1 MRINVVGGGI
11 MGLST
16 ALALVESGHKV
27 TLFEQG
33 PIPNPKASSVDDHRL
48 IRHPYGPMT
57 GYARLIGPAFSAW
70 DHTWSALG
78 QRLYQ
83 PTGTLILARDDTTWA
98 ETSLE
103 EMAAQGIETERLD
116 SDTLRARA
124 PMLHAEDATVAAW
137 VDSGGVLLADQIV
150 AAVGAHLL
158 MRGVAMRTNTP
169 VVDIDPVR
177 GSLVT
182 GDGERLRSDAI
193 VVAAGP
199 WVRTLCPNMR
209 VKPSRQVVIHLD
221 TPPAHHDAWTQAPMV
236 LDIHEHGGIYVVPP
250 VAGTP
255 LKVGDHSFSLKGH
268 PDIDSPPTETET
280 AALFEACRTR
290 FADMDSYTLSGA
302 KTCFYTVAAE
312 ERFVLKRT
320 DKMVVMSGFSGH
332 GFKFGAL
339 MGRLAAQVATGGDED
354 GALRAL
360 AAGEITEADE
370 IAQITRPCLA

>member
-16 ALALVESGHKV
+16 ALALVESGHRV
-27 TLFEQG
+27 TLLEQG

-57 GYARLIGPAFSAW
+57 GYARLIGPALSAW
-70 DHTWSALG
+70 DRTWSALG
-78 QRLYQ
+78 RRLYQ
-83 PTGTLILARDDTTWA
+83 PTGTLILARDDTAWA
-98 ETSLE
+98 ESSLE
-103 EMAAQGIETERLD
+103 EMALQGIETERLNA
-116 SDTLRARA
+116 DTLKARA
-124 PMLHAEDATVAAW
+124 PMLHAADATVAAW

-150 AAVGAHLL
+150 AALGTHLL

-199 WVRTLCPNMR
+199 WVRALCPTLR
-209 VKPSRQVVIHLD
+209 VKPSRQVVILLKA
-221 TPPAHHDAWTQAPMV
+221 PPMHHAAWTQAPMV
-236 LDIHEHGGIYVVPP
+236 LDIHGQGGIYVVPP

-255 LKVGDHSFSLKGH
+255 LKVGDHSFSRKGH
-268 PDIDSPPTETET
+268 PDVDSPPTEEEK

-312 ERFVLKRT
+312 ERFVLERT

-339 MGRLAAQVATGGDED
+339 MGRLAAQVATGGDE
-354 GALRAL
+354 GGFLRAL
-360 AAGEITEADE
+360 AAGEVTDTQDIDRL
-370 IAQITRPCLA
+370 TRPCLA